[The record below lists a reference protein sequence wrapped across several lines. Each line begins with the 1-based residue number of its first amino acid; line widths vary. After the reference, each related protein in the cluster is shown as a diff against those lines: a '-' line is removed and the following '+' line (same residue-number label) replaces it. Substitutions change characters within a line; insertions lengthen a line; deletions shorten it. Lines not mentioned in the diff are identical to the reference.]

1 MSVVSLLCRIFKP
14 SELHKA
20 AMWTLVALCLLGFL
34 AVSFMAFFGC
44 KPVQA
49 SWDPT
54 IKGAK
59 CLQSIQFVQY
69 CYFAAGEH
77 TLLSLILVGI
87 LRRRQGSF
95 CNFPALS
102 AALDLYFAVYPAVVF
117 HRLTCNRRRKFT
129 LSIMLG
135 LGVS

>member
-1 MSVVSLLCRIFKP
+1 MSVVSLLCRIFQP
-14 SELHKA
+14 GELHKA
-20 AMWTLVALCLLGFL
+20 AMWASVVLCLLGFL

-59 CLQSIQFVQY
+59 CIESIQYVQY

-77 TLLSLILVGI
+77 NLYHILIRLLHNIGAHILSSTFCGSRSI
-87 LRRRQGSF
+87 LCRLPSSR
-95 CNFPALS
+95 LS
-102 AALDLYFAVYPAVVF
+102 SPYL
-117 HRLTCNRRRKFT
+117 
-129 LSIMLG
+129 
-135 LGVS
+135 

>member
-14 SELHKA
+14 GELHKA
-20 AMWTLVALCLLGFL
+20 AMWASVLLCLLGFL

-59 CLQSIQFVQY
+59 CIQSIQFVQY
-69 CYFAAGEH
+69 CYFAAGE
-77 TLLSLILVGI
+77 
-87 LRRRQGSF
+87 
-95 CNFPALS
+95 NALCPHS
-102 AALDLYFAVYPAVVF
+102 SWTVAQ
-117 HRLTCNRRRKFT
+117 H
-129 LSIMLG
+129 
-135 LGVS
+135 